1 MADWDAGQYL
11 KFADERT
18 RPAADLLA
26 RVALEAPARVVDLGC
41 GPGNSTALLAARFP
55 DAAITGL
62 DSSPAMLEEARR
74 TLPGVTFVAADLA
87 AWAPDGALD
96 LIFANAVLQWLP
108 DHAALLPRLAG
119 FLAPGGCLAVQ
130 VPDNLDEPSHRLMRE
145 VAAEAPFRE
154 ALAGA
159 AGARTALGT
168 FQDYDTWL
176 SRAGCT
182 VDLWR
187 TTYVHPLQ
195 GTAASS
201 NGCVRRVCGR
211 SWRRSILGPR
221 RPISPAT
228 RMRCAR
234 LIRCRRTGGCC
245 CRSRGCSSWRRRCR
259 SDLAHTAS
267 ASSSLRMRSSDEVE
281 RSMAA
286 SALSLRR
293 YWAAPIGIAQ
303 R

>member
-26 RVALEAPARVVDLGC
+26 RVPLEAPARAVDLGC

-55 DAAITGL
+55 EARITGL

-74 TLPGVTFVAADLA
+74 TLPAVTFVEADLA
-87 AWAPDGALD
+87 AWEPDTAPD

-145 VAAEAPFRE
+145 VAEEAPFRE

-159 AGARTALGT
+159 AGARTPLGT

-176 SRAGCT
+176 ARAGCT

-195 GTAASS
+195 GHRGIVEWCALHRLAAVP
-201 NGCVRRVCGR
+201 GAAR
-211 SWRRSILGPR
+211 SGDPGGLS
-221 RPISPAT
+221 RP
-228 RMRCAR
+228 
-234 LIRCRRTGGCC
+234 L
-245 CRSRGCSSWRRRCR
+245 RGCLAPGLSDAGGRAGAAAVPAAVHRGAAGVSDGHHSPVDPIALPILPAPSS
-259 SDLAHTAS
+259 
-267 ASSSLRMRSSDEVE
+267 
-281 RSMAA
+281 
-286 SALSLRR
+286 
-293 YWAAPIGIAQ
+293 
-303 R
+303 